1 MAGAQSSCQPAA
13 CRTSKHCARA
23 GKCHP
28 AAPQNLRLAQF
39 ESVLVFVHIR
49 RAEACK
55 RTLARSNKML
65 RHLKQRRDQAEV
77 AGALQHEASQSGST
91 SQVES
96 QQQQQQQHNSSIQAR
111 RVRGRRS
118 SKPAMEKRRR
128 ARMNQSLDELKFY
141 VLNDQ
146 NNLRRLGIDASSIEN
161 MDEETVARTML
172 KSSGLI
178 HRHRGR
184 KNPNKL
190 EKADIL
196 ELTVDYVR
204 MLLKQTAGHRVAP
217 SVPLTLSLPLTD
229 QARLSL
235 QAIPPSPP
243 NSLGSSGSPTPQ
255 PLLAIS
261 ANQQQHQLAMAPIDT
276 CCDALD
282 LRSVNKLPN
291 LAPVSYYLASQELCP
306 KAGQQQQ
313 QHFTGLL

>member
-1 MAGAQSSCQPAA
+1 MLGASRWSPQVDSGAGCTRARRPPVRTRPNWRPPDELARRPAGQSSLSQAA
-13 CRTSKHCARA
+13 ASI
-23 GKCHP
+23 
-28 AAPQNLRLAQF
+28 AASLQHLENLA
-39 ESVLVFVHIR
+39 
-49 RAEACK
+49 
-55 RTLARSNKML
+55 ML
-65 RHLKQRRDQAEV
+65 KHLKQRREQPEVEPLACPQAA
-77 AGALQHEASQSGST
+77 AGQASQL
-91 SQVES
+91 E
-96 QQQQQQQHNSSIQAR
+96 QQAKQAGQPR

-146 NNLRRLGIDASSIEN
+146 NNLRRLGIDAGSIEN

-204 MLLKQTAGHRVAP
+204 MLLNQANQVRPSNAP
-217 SVPLTLSLPLTD
+217 LSLSLPLTD

-235 QAIPPSPP
+235 QAVPPSPP
-243 NSLGSSGSPTPQ
+243 SSSQSTPTPQ

-261 ANQQQHQLAMAPIDT
+261 ANSQPAGSAPADT
-276 CCDALD
+276 CCHALD
-282 LRSVNKLPN
+282 LRSSKKLSTSPAQN
-291 LAPVSYYLASQELCP
+291 AWTGFSQQPQQLAAD
-306 KAGQQQQ
+306 
-313 QHFTGLL
+313 HH